1 MRIIM
6 LTEELRAEAERRS
19 KLGQDLYL
27 TLAGDYPKGF
37 PRGELMCVNSDN
49 HRVYLVSSEK
59 VLKWCEKQEQ
69 GC

>member
-27 TLAGDYPKGF
+27 TLTGKYPKGF
-37 PRGELMCVNSDN
+37 PRGELMCVNSNN
-49 HRVYLVSSEK
+49 HRVYLLSSDK
-59 VLKWCEKQEQ
+59 ILKWLKKQEQ
-69 GC
+69 G